1 MWCSI
6 PVMDAAMVL
15 ILSATMQS
23 HTTSQQ
29 KNTLSMKIASDIMRV
44 SAAYGMSG
52 MDTGKSGAT
61 GKILAVGNLSMNGI
75 TR

>member
-1 MWCSI
+1 MVQVLS
-6 PVMDAAMVL
+6 VM
-15 ILSATMQS
+15 IQS

-29 KNTLSMKIASDIMRV
+29 KNILSMKITLDTMRAN
-44 SAAYGMSG
+44 AACGTSG